1 MWLLA
6 VMKGDSRCNQVDPGK
21 LNKVLVWRS
30 EIGLC
35 NSGVFQVND
44 DRF

>member
-21 LNKVLVWRS
+21 FNKVLVWRS